1 MGQGSVDHVGEHR
14 LDDRVLP
21 VGDVGVGDRFGA
33 VGEERVCAVRRC
45 CSSGG
50 ERPPPLILSQQG
62 GEAEGSLSR
71 EVPGWVG
78 AALTKPGRAS
88 TARWCGSGERDGE
101 EYERNQ
107 RLRLLNTDRL
117 KSGGYG
123 PGAVRN
129 PVGAVWAG
137 GGNFWVVLR
146 VTAGRPR

>member
-1 MGQGSVDHVGEHR
+1 MVTVVGLGDQHRFGGIGEH
-14 LDDRVLP
+14 
-21 VGDVGVGDRFGA
+21 
-33 VGEERVCAVRRC
+33 RVCAVRRC

-123 PGAVRN
+123 LGAVRN